1 MFLCLAMLSGL
12 GLVADAALSQ
22 RCTCRTHINDQ
33 KYDQPLLSH
42 ICSACSAIAQSMTY
56 LANALTTRPTSIT
69 SMQSFSNT
77 PPSLLEGSTS
87 EEASE
92 EGETRDIDTKA
103 TSITDQHPKAVIRS
117 LSSPLSSPKSKTTY
131 RLAHPPPVSSHRAH
145 LHIRPRVLLQLQ
157 RVSKTVRPKPVLE
170 VLPSVI
176 FAPRLARRFPRTF
189 KGKAGLGADDLVIVS
204 SENYETAQPEA
215 RDPGELFEDARW
227 EEREIIAAIC
237 QLSKDKSGFQGKTEI
252 CLNNGALWTASK
264 LGNGSYEFVMID
276 EHGLK
281 TVARWVLK
289 SPRQRTAPVAQ
300 SRPRSPSLEER
311 KFNFSVLNPNSRRHA
326 VIGTLDQHSIEVS
339 DRYSNPAVGSK
350 SPGPLTPRTP
360 ATGDVCDGREGQ
372 SSYPWHSERSSV
384 CASDNPMR
392 NSPRLSMQS
401 TDMNLATEHPIEMN
415 ESLRTLIL
423 VTGLW
428 VAFQE
433 GFSSSFN
440 NGDLAQGQ
448 SAFSNTGSKHRR
460 RSLSLSINRSGS
472 EILPST
478 AKSPSTDKQPK
489 RGVLS
494 RTPSTSVVPLAQSAK
509 SLQTPPRRTMSTGS
523 TFMRRVTN
531 SKLSTTGAGQLDPT
545 DDFDGSE
552 GEGNSVDGNSI
563 ERDNGLRRRTLAIP
577 PSLGTGSPLRE
588 RRTLS
593 YQNTMDSPLEP
604 VISDGLD
611 PPAEATVSS
620 KEATKRPRR
629 LKRIFGLR
637 RQTGSGL

>member
-1 MFLCLAMLSGL
+1 MILCLAMLSGL

-22 RCTCRTHINDQ
+22 RCTCCTHTDDQ
-33 KYDQPLLSH
+33 KYDQPLFSH
-42 ICSACSAIAQSMTY
+42 ICSACSAIAQSMNY
-56 LANALTTRPTSIT
+56 LAKALTTPPTSLT
-69 SMQSFSNT
+69 SMQSSSNT

-92 EGETRDIDTKA
+92 EGESRDIDTKA
-103 TSITDQHPKAVIRS
+103 TSITDQTPNLGIRS
-117 LSSPLSSPKSKTTY
+117 LNSPLSCPKTKTSY

-176 FAPRLARRFPRTF
+176 FATRLARRFPRTF

-204 SENYETAQPEA
+204 SENYETAQPHA
-215 RDPGELFEDARW
+215 SDPGELFEDARW
-227 EEREIIAAIC
+227 EEREIVAAVC
-237 QLSKDKSGFQGKTEI
+237 QLSKDKSGFQGRGEI

-264 LGNGSYEFVMID
+264 FGNGSYEFVMID

-289 SPRQRTAPVAQ
+289 PPRQRTAPVAQ

-339 DRYSNPAVGSK
+339 DRYCNPAGGSK
-350 SPGPLTPRTP
+350 SPGPSTPRTP
-360 ATGDVCDGREGQ
+360 ATGDVCDGPEGQ
-372 SSYPWHSERSSV
+372 SSYPWHSERSPVS
-384 CASDNPMR
+384 AFDNHMR
-392 NSPRLSMQS
+392 NSPHLSMQS
-401 TDMNLATEHPIEMN
+401 TEMNLATEHPLEMN
-415 ESLRTLIL
+415 ESLKTLIL

-440 NGDLAQGQ
+440 SGDLAQGQ
-448 SAFSNTGSKHRR
+448 SALSNTGSKHQR

-472 EILPST
+472 EILPSI
-478 AKSPSTDKQPK
+478 AKSPSSAKQPK

-494 RTPSTSVVPLAQSAK
+494 HTPSTPVVPLAQSTRNP
-509 SLQTPPRRTMSTGS
+509 QTPPRRTMSTGP
-523 TFMRRVTN
+523 TFMRRVT
-531 SKLSTTGAGQLDPT
+531 SRRLSTTGAGQLVPT
-545 DDFDGSE
+545 DEFHGSKA
-552 GEGNSVDGNSI
+552 EGNLVGGNSM
-563 ERDNGLRRRTLAIP
+563 EGDNGLRRRTLAIP
-577 PSLGTGSPLRE
+577 PSLGTDSPLRGH
-588 RRTLS
+588 RISS
-593 YQNTMDSPLEP
+593 YQNNMDSPLEP
-604 VISDGLD
+604 VISNGLD

-620 KEATKRPRR
+620 REEATRKPRR
-629 LKRIFGLR
+629 LKRLFGLR
-637 RQTGSGL
+637 R

>member
-1 MFLCLAMLSGL
+1 MILCLAMLSGL

-22 RCTCRTHINDQ
+22 RCTCPTHTDDQ

-42 ICSACSAIAQSMTY
+42 ICSACSAIAQSMNY
-56 LANALTTRPTSIT
+56 LAQALITSPTSII
-69 SMQSFSNT
+69 SMQSSSTT

-92 EGETRDIDTKA
+92 EGESRDLDTKA
-103 TSITDQHPKAVIRS
+103 TSITDQNPNPGIRS

-176 FAPRLARRFPRTF
+176 FATRLARRFPRTF

-204 SENYETAQPEA
+204 SENYETAQPHA

-227 EEREIIAAIC
+227 EEREIVAAVC
-237 QLSKDKSGFQGKTEI
+237 QPSRDKSGFQGRGEI
-252 CLNNGALWTASK
+252 CLNNGALWTASSF
-264 LGNGSYEFVMID
+264 GNGSYEFVTID

-289 SPRQRTAPVAQ
+289 SPRQRTTPVAQ
-300 SRPRSPSLEER
+300 SRPRSPSLEEK
-311 KFNFSVLNPNSRRHA
+311 KFNFSVLNPSSRRHA

-350 SPGPLTPRTP
+350 SPGPSTPGTP
-360 ATGDVCDGREGQ
+360 TTGDVCDGREGQ

-384 CASDNPMR
+384 SASDNQMR
-392 NSPRLSMQS
+392 NSPPLSMQS
-401 TDMNLATEHPIEMN
+401 TEMYLATEHPLETN
-415 ESLRTLIL
+415 ECLRTLIL

-440 NGDLAQGQ
+440 SGELAQGP
-448 SAFSNTGSKHRR
+448 SALSNTGSKHQR

-478 AKSPSTDKQPK
+478 TKSPSSDKQPK
-489 RGVLS
+489 RSVLS
-494 RTPSTSVVPLAQSAK
+494 HSPSTPVVPLAQSARNP
-509 SLQTPPRRTMSTGS
+509 QTPPRRTMSTGQ
-523 TFMRRVTN
+523 TFMRRVT
-531 SKLSTTGAGQLDPT
+531 SRRLSTTGAGQLVPT
-545 DDFDGSE
+545 DKFDGSE
-552 GEGNSVDGNSI
+552 AERNSVDGNSI
-563 ERDNGLRRRTLAIP
+563 EGGNGLRRRTLAIP

-588 RRTLS
+588 RRISS
-593 YQNTMDSPLEP
+593 YQNNMDSSLEP
-604 VISDGLD
+604 VISNGLD
-611 PPAEATVSS
+611 PPAEAPASS
-620 KEATKRPRR
+620 KEATRKPRR
-629 LKRIFGLR
+629 LKRLFGLR
-637 RQTGSGL
+637 R

>member
-1 MFLCLAMLSGL
+1 MILCLAMLSGL

-22 RCTCRTHINDQ
+22 RCTCPTHTDDQ

-42 ICSACSAIAQSMTY
+42 ICSACSAIAQSMNY
-56 LANALTTRPTSIT
+56 LAQALITSPTSII
-69 SMQSFSNT
+69 SMQSSSTT
-77 PPSLLEGSTS
+77 PPYLLEGSTS

-92 EGETRDIDTKA
+92 EGESRDIDTKA
-103 TSITDQHPKAVIRS
+103 TSITDQNPNPGIRS

-176 FAPRLARRFPRTF
+176 FATRLARRFPRTF

-204 SENYETAQPEA
+204 SENYETAQPHA

-227 EEREIIAAIC
+227 EEREIVAAVC
-237 QLSKDKSGFQGKTEI
+237 QPSRDKSGFQGRGEI
-252 CLNNGALWTASK
+252 CLNNGALWTASSF
-264 LGNGSYEFVMID
+264 GNGSYEFVTID

-289 SPRQRTAPVAQ
+289 SPRQRTTPVAQ
-300 SRPRSPSLEER
+300 SRPRSPSLEEK

-350 SPGPLTPRTP
+350 SPGPSTPGTP
-360 ATGDVCDGREGQ
+360 TTGDVCDGREGQ

-384 CASDNPMR
+384 SASDNQMR
-392 NSPRLSMQS
+392 NSPPLSMQS
-401 TDMNLATEHPIEMN
+401 TEMYLATEHPLETN
-415 ESLRTLIL
+415 ECLRTLIL

-440 NGDLAQGQ
+440 SGDLAQGP
-448 SAFSNTGSKHRR
+448 SALSNTGSKHQR

-478 AKSPSTDKQPK
+478 TKSPSSDKQPK
-489 RGVLS
+489 RSVLS
-494 RTPSTSVVPLAQSAK
+494 HSPSTPVVPLAQSARNP
-509 SLQTPPRRTMSTGS
+509 QTPPRRTMSTGQ
-523 TFMRRVTN
+523 TFMRRVT
-531 SKLSTTGAGQLDPT
+531 SRRLSTTGAGQLVPT
-545 DDFDGSE
+545 DKFDGSE
-552 GEGNSVDGNSI
+552 AERNSVDGNSI
-563 ERDNGLRRRTLAIP
+563 EGGNGLRRRTLAIP

-588 RRTLS
+588 RRISS
-593 YQNTMDSPLEP
+593 YQNNMDSSLEP
-604 VISDGLD
+604 VISNGLD
-611 PPAEATVSS
+611 PPAEAPASS
-620 KEATKRPRR
+620 KEATRKPRR
-629 LKRIFGLR
+629 LKRLFGLR
-637 RQTGSGL
+637 R

>member
-1 MFLCLAMLSGL
+1 MILCLAMLSGL

-22 RCTCRTHINDQ
+22 RCICPTHTDDQ

-42 ICSACSAIAQSMTY
+42 ICSACSAIAQSMNY
-56 LANALTTRPTSIT
+56 FAKALTTHPTSIT
-69 SMQSFSNT
+69 SMRSFSNT

-92 EGETRDIDTKA
+92 DGESRDVDTKA
-103 TSITDQHPKAVIRS
+103 TSITDQNSNSGLRS

-145 LHIRPRVLLQLQ
+145 LHIRPRILLQLQ
-157 RVSKTVRPKPVLE
+157 RVSKTVRPKPILE

-176 FAPRLARRFPRTF
+176 FATRLARRFPRTF

-204 SENYETAQPEA
+204 SENYETAQLDA

-227 EEREIIAAIC
+227 EEREIVAAVC
-237 QLSKDKSGFQGKTEI
+237 QLSKDKSGFQGRGEI

-289 SPRQRTAPVAQ
+289 PPRQRTTPMAQ

-339 DRYSNPAVGSK
+339 DRYSNPTLGSK
-350 SPGPLTPRTP
+350 SPGLSTPRTP
-360 ATGDVCDGREGQ
+360 ATGDICDVREGQ
-372 SSYPWHSERSSV
+372 SSYPWHSDRSSV
-384 CASDNPMR
+384 GAFDYQMQ
-392 NSPRLSMQS
+392 NSPPLSMTS
-401 TDMNLATEHPIEMN
+401 TEMNFATEHPLEMN

-428 VAFQE
+428 VTFQE

-440 NGDLAQGQ
+440 SGDLSQGQ
-448 SAFSNTGSKHRR
+448 STLSNTGSKHQR
-460 RSLSLSINRSGS
+460 RSLSLSINRPGS

-478 AKSPSTDKQPK
+478 AKSSSNDKQSKRRVLSHSPSTP
-489 RGVLS
+489 
-494 RTPSTSVVPLAQSAK
+494 VVPLAQPAK
-509 SLQTPPRRTMSTGS
+509 TPQIPPRRTMSTGP
-523 TFMRRVTN
+523 TFMRRVT
-531 SKLSTTGAGQLDPT
+531 SHRRSTTGAVRLGPT
-545 DDFDGSE
+545 DEFDGSVAE
-552 GEGNSVDGNSI
+552 GDSGDVNSI
-563 ERDNGLRRRTLAIP
+563 EGDNGLQRRTLAIP

-588 RRTLS
+588 RRVS
-593 YQNTMDSPLEP
+593 SFQSSMDSPLEP

-611 PPAEATVSS
+611 PPGEPTALSKGATR
-620 KEATKRPRR
+620 KPRR
-629 LKRIFGLR
+629 LKRLFGLK
-637 RQTGSGL
+637 RQSESGL

>member
-1 MFLCLAMLSGL
+1 MILCLAMLSGL

-22 RCTCRTHINDQ
+22 RCTCPTHTDGQ

-42 ICSACSAIAQSMTY
+42 ICSACSAIAQSMNY
-56 LANALTTRPTSIT
+56 LAKALTTHPTSIT

-92 EGETRDIDTKA
+92 EGESRDIDTTA
-103 TSITDQHPKAVIRS
+103 TSITDQNSNSGIRS
-117 LSSPLSSPKSKTTY
+117 LSSPLASPKSKTTY

-157 RVSKTVRPKPVLE
+157 RVSKTVRPKPILE

-176 FAPRLARRFPRTF
+176 FATRLARRFPRTF

-204 SENYETAQPEA
+204 SENYETAQPHA

-227 EEREIIAAIC
+227 EEREIVAAVC
-237 QLSKDKSGFQGKTEI
+237 QLSKDKSGFQGRGEI
-252 CLNNGALWTASK
+252 CLNNGALWIASK
-264 LGNGSYEFVMID
+264 LGNGSYEFIMID

-289 SPRQRTAPVAQ
+289 SPRQRTTPMAQ

-339 DRYSNPAVGSK
+339 DRYSNPALGSK
-350 SPGPLTPRTP
+350 SPGPSTPKTP
-360 ATGDVCDGREGQ
+360 ATGDICDGREGQ
-372 SSYPWHSERSSV
+372 SSYLWHSDRSSV
-384 CASDNPMR
+384 GAFDYQMQ
-392 NSPRLSMQS
+392 NSPPLSMKS
-401 TDMNLATEHPIEMN
+401 TELNLATEHPLEMN

-428 VAFQE
+428 VTFQE

-440 NGDLAQGQ
+440 SGDLAQGQ
-448 SAFSNTGSKHRR
+448 STLSNTGSKHQR
-460 RSLSLSINRSGS
+460 RSLSLSINRPGS

-478 AKSPSTDKQPK
+478 AKSSSSDKQPK

-494 RTPSTSVVPLAQSAK
+494 HSPSTPVVPLAQTAK
-509 SLQTPPRRTMSTGS
+509 SPQTPPRRTMSTGP
-523 TFMRRVTN
+523 TVMRRVT
-531 SKLSTTGAGQLDPT
+531 SHRRSTTGAVRLGPT
-545 DDFDGSE
+545 DEFHGSVA
-552 GEGNSVDGNSI
+552 EGNSVDGNSI
-563 ERDNGLRRRTLAIP
+563 EGDNGLQRRTLAIP
-577 PSLGTGSPLRE
+577 PSLGTGSSLRE
-588 RRTLS
+588 RRISS
-593 YQNTMDSPLEP
+593 YQSSMDSPLEP

-611 PPAEATVSS
+611 PPAEATALS
-620 KEATKRPRR
+620 KEATRKPRR
-629 LKRIFGLR
+629 LKRLFGLK
-637 RQTGSGL
+637 RQSGSGL

>member
-1 MFLCLAMLSGL
+1 MLSGL

-22 RCTCRTHINDQ
+22 RCTCTHTDGQ

-42 ICSACSAIAQSMTY
+42 ICSACSAIAQSMNY
-56 LANALTTRPTSIT
+56 LAKALTTPPTSIT
-69 SMQSFSNT
+69 SMQLSSNT
-77 PPSLLEGSTS
+77 PPSLVEGSTS

-92 EGETRDIDTKA
+92 EGESRDVDTRS
-103 TSITDQHPKAVIRS
+103 TSTTDQNPKPGIRS
-117 LSSPLSSPKSKTTY
+117 LSSPFSCPKSKTTY
-131 RLAHPPPVSSHRAH
+131 RLAHPPPVSSHRVH

-176 FAPRLARRFPRTF
+176 FATRLARRFPRTF

-204 SENYETAQPEA
+204 SENYETAQPHA

-227 EEREIIAAIC
+227 EEREIVAAVC
-237 QLSKDKSGFQGKTEI
+237 QLSKDKSGSQGRGEI

-289 SPRQRTAPVAQ
+289 SPRQRTTPVAQ

-311 KFNFSVLNPNSRRHA
+311 KFNFSVLNPYSRRHA

-339 DRYSNPAVGSK
+339 DRYSNPAVSSK
-350 SPGPLTPRTP
+350 SPGPPTPRTP
-360 ATGDVCDGREGQ
+360 ATGEVCDGREGQ
-372 SSYPWHSERSSV
+372 SSYPWHSEPSSV
-384 CASDNPMR
+384 SGFDNQMR
-392 NSPRLSMQS
+392 NSPHLSLQS
-401 TDMNLATEHPIEMN
+401 TEMNLFTEHPLEMS

-448 SAFSNTGSKHRR
+448 SALSNTGSKHQR

-478 AKSPSTDKQPK
+478 ADSPSSDKQPK

-494 RTPSTSVVPLAQSAK
+494 HTPSTPVVPLAQSAK
-509 SLQTPPRRTMSTGS
+509 YPQTPPRRTMSTGP
-523 TFMRRVTN
+523 TFMRRVT
-531 SKLSTTGAGQLDPT
+531 SRRRATTGAGQLVLT

-552 GEGNSVDGNSI
+552 AMGTSVDGNSI
-563 ERDNGLRRRTLAIP
+563 EGDNGLRRRTLAIP
-577 PSLGTGSPLRE
+577 PSLGTGSPLRD
-588 RRTLS
+588 RRISS
-593 YQNTMDSPLEP
+593 YQNNMDPPLEP
-604 VISDGLD
+604 VISNGLD
-611 PPAEATVSS
+611 PPAEATASS
-620 KEATKRPRR
+620 REATRKPRR
-629 LKRIFGLR
+629 LKRLFGLR
-637 RQTGSGL
+637 RQSGSGL

>member
-1 MFLCLAMLSGL
+1 MILCLAMLSGL

-22 RCTCRTHINDQ
+22 RCTCTHTNGQ

-42 ICSACSAIAQSMTY
+42 ICSACSAIAQSMNY
-56 LANALTTRPTSIT
+56 LAKALTTPPTSIT
-69 SMQSFSNT
+69 SMQSSNT

-92 EGETRDIDTKA
+92 EGESRDIDTKA
-103 TSITDQHPKAVIRS
+103 TSITDQNPNQGLRS

-176 FAPRLARRFPRTF
+176 FATRLARRFPRTF

-204 SENYETAQPEA
+204 SENYETAQPHA

-227 EEREIIAAIC
+227 EEREIVAAVC
-237 QLSKDKSGFQGKTEI
+237 QLSKDKSGFQGRGEI
-252 CLNNGALWTASK
+252 CLNNGAVWTASK
-264 LGNGSYEFVMID
+264 FGNGSYEFVMID

-289 SPRQRTAPVAQ
+289 SPRQRITPVAQ

-350 SPGPLTPRTP
+350 SPGPSTPRTP
-360 ATGDVCDGREGQ
+360 ATGDICDGREGQ
-372 SSYPWHSERSSV
+372 SSYPWHSDRSSV
-384 CASDNPMR
+384 SAFDNQIR
-392 NSPRLSMQS
+392 NSPHLSMQS
-401 TDMNLATEHPIEMN
+401 TEMNLAMEHPLEMN

-423 VTGLW
+423 VTGVW

-440 NGDLAQGQ
+440 SGDLAQGQ
-448 SAFSNTGSKHRR
+448 SALSNTGSKHQR

-472 EILPST
+472 EIVPST
-478 AKSPSTDKQPK
+478 AKSPSNDKQPK

-494 RTPSTSVVPLAQSAK
+494 HTLSTPVVPPAQSAK
-509 SLQTPPRRTMSTGS
+509 GPQTPPRRTMSTGPA
-523 TFMRRVTN
+523 FMRRVT
-531 SKLSTTGAGQLDPT
+531 SRRLSTTGAGQLVPT
-545 DDFDGSE
+545 DEFNGSE
-552 GEGNSVDGNSI
+552 AEGKSVDGNSI
-563 ERDNGLRRRTLAIP
+563 EGDNGLRRRTLAIP
-577 PSLGTGSPLRE
+577 PSLGTDSPLRE
-588 RRTLS
+588 RRVSS
-593 YQNTMDSPLEP
+593 YQNNMDSPLEP
-604 VISDGLD
+604 VISNGLD
-611 PPAEATVSS
+611 PPAEATASS
-620 KEATKRPRR
+620 KEAARKPRR
-629 LKRIFGLR
+629 LKRLFGLR
-637 RQTGSGL
+637 RQSGSGL

>member
-1 MFLCLAMLSGL
+1 MILCLAMLSGL

-22 RCTCRTHINDQ
+22 RCTCTHTDGQ

-42 ICSACSAIAQSMTY
+42 ICSACSAIAQSMNY
-56 LANALTTRPTSIT
+56 LAKALTTPPTSIT
-69 SMQSFSNT
+69 SMQSSNT

-92 EGETRDIDTKA
+92 EGESRDIDTKA
-103 TSITDQHPKAVIRS
+103 TSITDQNPNQGIRS

-176 FAPRLARRFPRTF
+176 FATRLARRFPRTF

-204 SENYETAQPEA
+204 SENYETAQPHA

-227 EEREIIAAIC
+227 EEREIVAAVC
-237 QLSKDKSGFQGKTEI
+237 QLSKDKSGFQGRGEI

-264 LGNGSYEFVMID
+264 FGNGSYEFVMID

-289 SPRQRTAPVAQ
+289 SPRQRIMPVAQ
-300 SRPRSPSLEER
+300 SRPRSLSLEER

-350 SPGPLTPRTP
+350 SQGPSTPRTP
-360 ATGDVCDGREGQ
+360 ATGDICDGREGQ
-372 SSYPWHSERSSV
+372 SSYPWHSDRSSV
-384 CASDNPMR
+384 SAFDNQIR
-392 NSPRLSMQS
+392 NSPHLSMQS
-401 TDMNLATEHPIEMN
+401 TEMNLAMEHPLEMN

-423 VTGLW
+423 VTGVW

-440 NGDLAQGQ
+440 SGDLAQGQ
-448 SAFSNTGSKHRR
+448 SALSNTGSKHQR

-472 EILPST
+472 EIVPST
-478 AKSPSTDKQPK
+478 AKSPSNDKQPK

-494 RTPSTSVVPLAQSAK
+494 HTLSTPVVPPAQSAK
-509 SLQTPPRRTMSTGS
+509 GPQTPPRRTMSTGPA
-523 TFMRRVTN
+523 FMRRVT
-531 SKLSTTGAGQLDPT
+531 SRRLSTTGAGQLVPT
-545 DDFDGSE
+545 DEFNGSE
-552 GEGNSVDGNSI
+552 AEGKSVDGNSI
-563 ERDNGLRRRTLAIP
+563 EGDNGLRRRTLAIP
-577 PSLGTGSPLRE
+577 PSLGTDSPLRE
-588 RRTLS
+588 RRVSS
-593 YQNTMDSPLEP
+593 YQNNMDSPLEP
-604 VISDGLD
+604 VISNGLD
-611 PPAEATVSS
+611 PPAEATASS
-620 KEATKRPRR
+620 KEAARKPRR
-629 LKRIFGLR
+629 LKRLFGLR
-637 RQTGSGL
+637 RQSGSGL

>member
-1 MFLCLAMLSGL
+1 MILCLAMLSGL

-22 RCTCRTHINDQ
+22 RCTCRTHTDDQ

-42 ICSACSAIAQSMTY
+42 ICSACSAIAQSMNY
-56 LANALTTRPTSIT
+56 LAKALTTPPTSLT
-69 SMQSFSNT
+69 SMQSSSNT

-92 EGETRDIDTKA
+92 EGESRDIDTKA
-103 TSITDQHPKAVIRS
+103 SSITDQNSNPGIRS
-117 LSSPLSSPKSKTTY
+117 LNSPLSSPKTKTSY

-176 FAPRLARRFPRTF
+176 FATRLARRFPRTF

-204 SENYETAQPEA
+204 SENYETAQPHA
-215 RDPGELFEDARW
+215 SDPGELFEDARW
-227 EEREIIAAIC
+227 EEREIVAAVC
-237 QLSKDKSGFQGKTEI
+237 QLSKDKSGFQGRGEI
-252 CLNNGALWTASK
+252 CVNNGALWTASRF
-264 LGNGSYEFVMID
+264 GNGSYEFVMID

-289 SPRQRTAPVAQ
+289 PSRQRTTPVAQ

-339 DRYSNPAVGSK
+339 DRYCNPAGGSK
-350 SPGPLTPRTP
+350 SPGPSTPRTP

-384 CASDNPMR
+384 SAFDNQMR
-392 NSPRLSMQS
+392 NSPHLSMQS
-401 TDMNLATEHPIEMN
+401 TEMNFATEHPLEMN

-440 NGDLAQGQ
+440 SGDLAQGQ
-448 SAFSNTGSKHRR
+448 SALSNPGSKHQR

-472 EILPST
+472 EILPSIG
-478 AKSPSTDKQPK
+478 KSPSSAKQPK

-494 RTPSTSVVPLAQSAK
+494 NTPSTPVVPLAQSAK
-509 SLQTPPRRTMSTGS
+509 SPQNPPRRTMSTGPA
-523 TFMRRVTN
+523 FMRRVT
-531 SKLSTTGAGQLDPT
+531 SRRLSTTGAGQLVPT
-545 DDFDGSE
+545 DEFDGSE
-552 GEGNSVDGNSI
+552 AEGNLVDGNSM
-563 ERDNGLRRRTLAIP
+563 EEDNGLRRRTLAIP
-577 PSLGTGSPLRE
+577 PSHGTDSPLLG
-588 RRTLS
+588 RRISS
-593 YQNTMDSPLEP
+593 YQNNMDSPLEP
-604 VISDGLD
+604 VISNGLD
-611 PPAEATVSS
+611 PPAVATVSS
-620 KEATKRPRR
+620 KEEATRKPRR
-629 LKRIFGLR
+629 LKGLFGLR
-637 RQTGSGL
+637 K

>member
-1 MFLCLAMLSGL
+1 MILCLAMLSGL

-22 RCTCRTHINDQ
+22 RCTCPTHTDDQ

-42 ICSACSAIAQSMTY
+42 ICSACSAIAQSMNY
-56 LANALTTRPTSIT
+56 LAQALITSPTSII
-69 SMQSFSNT
+69 SMQSSSTT
-77 PPSLLEGSTS
+77 PPYLLEGSTS

-92 EGETRDIDTKA
+92 EGESRDIDTKA
-103 TSITDQHPKAVIRS
+103 TSITDQNPNPGIRS

-176 FAPRLARRFPRTF
+176 FATRLARRFPRTF

-204 SENYETAQPEA
+204 SENYETAQPHA

-227 EEREIIAAIC
+227 EEREIVAAVC
-237 QLSKDKSGFQGKTEI
+237 QPSRDKSGFQGRGEI
-252 CLNNGALWTASK
+252 CLNNGALWTASSF
-264 LGNGSYEFVMID
+264 GNGSYEFVTID

-289 SPRQRTAPVAQ
+289 SPRQRTTPVAQ
-300 SRPRSPSLEER
+300 SRPRSPSLEEK

-350 SPGPLTPRTP
+350 SPGPSTPGTP
-360 ATGDVCDGREGQ
+360 TTGDVCDGREGQ

-384 CASDNPMR
+384 SASDNQMR
-392 NSPRLSMQS
+392 NSPPLSMQS
-401 TDMNLATEHPIEMN
+401 TEMYLATEHPLETN
-415 ESLRTLIL
+415 ECLRTLIL

-440 NGDLAQGQ
+440 SGDLAQGP
-448 SAFSNTGSKHRR
+448 SALSNTGSKHQG

-478 AKSPSTDKQPK
+478 TKSPSSDKQPK
-489 RGVLS
+489 RSVLS
-494 RTPSTSVVPLAQSAK
+494 HSPSTPVVPLAQSARNP
-509 SLQTPPRRTMSTGS
+509 QTPPRRTMSTGQ
-523 TFMRRVTN
+523 TFMRRVT
-531 SKLSTTGAGQLDPT
+531 SRRLSTTGAGQLVPT
-545 DDFDGSE
+545 DKFDGSE
-552 GEGNSVDGNSI
+552 AERNSVDGNSI
-563 ERDNGLRRRTLAIP
+563 EGGNGLRRRTLAIP

-588 RRTLS
+588 RRISS
-593 YQNTMDSPLEP
+593 YQNNMDSSLEP
-604 VISDGLD
+604 VISNGLD
-611 PPAEATVSS
+611 PPAEAPASS
-620 KEATKRPRR
+620 KEATRKPRR
-629 LKRIFGLR
+629 LKRLFGLR
-637 RQTGSGL
+637 R

>member
-1 MFLCLAMLSGL
+1 MILCLAMLSGL

-22 RCTCRTHINDQ
+22 RCTCPTHTDDQ

-42 ICSACSAIAQSMTY
+42 ICSACSAIAQSMNY
-56 LANALTTRPTSIT
+56 LAQALITSPTSII
-69 SMQSFSNT
+69 SMQSSSTT

-92 EGETRDIDTKA
+92 EGESRDLDTKA
-103 TSITDQHPKAVIRS
+103 TSITDQNPNPGIRS

-176 FAPRLARRFPRTF
+176 FATRLARRFPRTF

-204 SENYETAQPEA
+204 SENYETAQPHA

-227 EEREIIAAIC
+227 EEREIVAAVC
-237 QLSKDKSGFQGKTEI
+237 QPSRDKSGFQGRGEI
-252 CLNNGALWTASK
+252 CLNNGALWTASSF
-264 LGNGSYEFVMID
+264 GNGSYEFVTID

-289 SPRQRTAPVAQ
+289 SPRQRTTPVAQ
-300 SRPRSPSLEER
+300 SRPRSPSLEEK

-350 SPGPLTPRTP
+350 SPGPSTPGTP
-360 ATGDVCDGREGQ
+360 TTGDVCDGREGQ

-384 CASDNPMR
+384 SASDNQMR
-392 NSPRLSMQS
+392 NSPPLSMQS
-401 TDMNLATEHPIEMN
+401 TEMYLATEHPLETN
-415 ESLRTLIL
+415 ECLRTLIL

-440 NGDLAQGQ
+440 SGDLAQGP
-448 SAFSNTGSKHRR
+448 SALSNTGSKHQR

-478 AKSPSTDKQPK
+478 TKSPSSDKQPK
-489 RGVLS
+489 RSVLS
-494 RTPSTSVVPLAQSAK
+494 HSPSTPVVPLAQSARNP
-509 SLQTPPRRTMSTGS
+509 QTPPRRTMSTGQ
-523 TFMRRVTN
+523 TFMRRVT
-531 SKLSTTGAGQLDPT
+531 SRRLSTTGAGQLVPT
-545 DDFDGSE
+545 DKFDGSE
-552 GEGNSVDGNSI
+552 AERNSVDGNSI
-563 ERDNGLRRRTLAIP
+563 EGGNGLRRRTLAIP

-588 RRTLS
+588 RRIS
-593 YQNTMDSPLEP
+593 IYQNNMDSSLEP
-604 VISDGLD
+604 VISNGLD
-611 PPAEATVSS
+611 PPAEAPASS
-620 KEATKRPRR
+620 KEATRKPRR
-629 LKRIFGLR
+629 LKRLFGLR
-637 RQTGSGL
+637 R

>member
-1 MFLCLAMLSGL
+1 MILYLAMLSGL

-22 RCTCRTHINDQ
+22 RCTCTTHTDSQ
-33 KYDQPLLSH
+33 KYDQPLLSP
-42 ICSACSAIAQSMTY
+42 ICCACSAIAQSMNY
-56 LANALTTRPTSIT
+56 LAKALITPPTCIT
-69 SMQSFSNT
+69 SMQSSSNT

-92 EGETRDIDTKA
+92 ERESRDIDTKA
-103 TSITDQHPKAVIRS
+103 TSITDQHSNPGIRS
-117 LSSPLSSPKSKTTY
+117 ISSPLGCPKSKTTY

-157 RVSKTVRPKPVLE
+157 RVSKTVRPKPILE

-176 FAPRLARRFPRTF
+176 FATRLARRFPRTF

-204 SENYETAQPEA
+204 SEDYETAQPHA

-227 EEREIIAAIC
+227 EEREIVAAVC
-237 QLSKDKSGFQGKTEI
+237 QSSKDKSSFQGKGEI
-252 CLNNGALWTASK
+252 CMNNGALWTASK

-289 SPRQRTAPVAQ
+289 SPRQRTTPVAQ

-350 SPGPLTPRTP
+350 SPGPSTPRTP
-360 ATGDVCDGREGQ
+360 ATGDVYDGREGQ
-372 SSYPWHSERSSV
+372 SSYPWHSEPSSV
-384 CASDNPMR
+384 SAFDNQLQ
-392 NSPRLSMQS
+392 NSPPLSMQS
-401 TDMNLATEHPIEMN
+401 TEMNLATEQPLEMN
-415 ESLRTLIL
+415 ECLRTLIL

-428 VAFQE
+428 VTFQE

-448 SAFSNTGSKHRR
+448 STMSNTGSKHQR
-460 RSLSLSINRSGS
+460 RSLSLSINRPGS
-472 EILPST
+472 ESLPST
-478 AKSPSTDKQPK
+478 AKSPSSDKQPK

-494 RTPSTSVVPLAQSAK
+494 HSPSTPLVPLAQSAK
-509 SLQTPPRRTMSTGS
+509 SPQTPPRRTMSTS
-523 TFMRRVTN
+523 ATFMRRVT
-531 SKLSTTGAGQLDPT
+531 SRRASTTGAGQLVLT
-545 DDFDGSE
+545 DEFDGSE
-552 GEGNSVDGNSI
+552 AERHSVDRNSI
-563 ERDNGLRRRTLAIP
+563 EGHNGLQRRTLAIP
-577 PSLGTGSPLRE
+577 PSLGTGSPLRGG
-588 RRTLS
+588 RISS
-593 YQNTMDSPLEP
+593 YQNSMDSPLEP
-604 VISDGLD
+604 VISSGLD
-611 PPAEATVSS
+611 LPAEATASS
-620 KEATKRPRR
+620 KEATRKPRR
-629 LKRIFGLR
+629 LKRLFGLKR
-637 RQTGSGL
+637 

>member
-1 MFLCLAMLSGL
+1 MFLCLTMLSGL

-22 RCTCRTHINDQ
+22 RCTCRTHTSDH

-42 ICSACSAIAQSMTY
+42 ICSACGAIALSMIY
-56 LANALTTRPTSIT
+56 LANTLTTRPTSIT
-69 SMQSFSNT
+69 SMPSSLNT

-87 EEASE
+87 EEASD
-92 EGETRDIDTKA
+92 EGESRAIDTKA
-103 TSITDQHPKAVIRS
+103 TSITDQDPKPRIRS
-117 LSSPLSSPKSKTTY
+117 LSSPLSSPKSKSTY

-157 RVSKTVRPKPVLE
+157 RVSKTVRPKPILE

-176 FAPRLARRFPRTF
+176 FATRLARRFPRTF

-204 SENYETAQPEA
+204 SENYETAQPDA

-227 EEREIIAAIC
+227 EEREIVAAVC
-237 QLSKDKSGFQGKTEI
+237 QLSKDKSGFPGKGEI
-252 CLNNGALWTASK
+252 CLNNGAVWTASK

-289 SPRQRTAPVAQ
+289 SPRQRTLPVAQ

-326 VIGTLDQHSIEVS
+326 VVGTLDQHSIEVS
-339 DRYSNPAVGSK
+339 DRYSNPAIGSK
-350 SPGPLTPRTP
+350 SPGPSTPRSP

-372 SSYPWHSERSSV
+372 SSYPWHSERPTVS
-384 CASDNPMR
+384 ASENPMR

-415 ESLRTLIL
+415 ETLRTLIL

-440 NGDLAQGQ
+440 NGDLAIGH
-448 SAFSNTGSKHRR
+448 STLSNTGSKHQR

-472 EILPST
+472 ENLPST
-478 AKSPSTDKQPK
+478 AKSPSTDRQPN
-489 RGVLS
+489 RRVLS
-494 RTPSTSVVPLAQSAK
+494 HTTSSSVIPFAQSAK

-531 SKLSTTGAGQLDPT
+531 NRLSTTGAGQLEPT
-545 DDFDGSE
+545 DNFDGSE
-552 GEGNSVDGNSI
+552 AEGISLDGNYI
-563 ERDNGLRRRTLAIP
+563 ERDNGLQRRTLAIP
-577 PSLGTGSPLRE
+577 PSLGTSSSLRE
-588 RRTLS
+588 RRTSS

-604 VISDGLD
+604 VISDGFD
-611 PPAEATVSS
+611 PPAEATASS
-620 KEATKRPRR
+620 KEATKKPRR
-629 LKRIFGLR
+629 LKKLFGLR